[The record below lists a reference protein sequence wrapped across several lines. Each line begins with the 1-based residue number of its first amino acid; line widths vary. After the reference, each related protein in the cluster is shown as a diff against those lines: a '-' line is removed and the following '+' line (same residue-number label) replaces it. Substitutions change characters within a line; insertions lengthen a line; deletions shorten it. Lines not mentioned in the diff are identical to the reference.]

1 MLAEYD
7 VIDDNQ
13 FSYME
18 SFEYEFGNKLSP
30 KMVIE
35 CSKKRIGKELLRRGV
50 LCSKIEVSL
59 C

>member
-1 MLAEYD
+1 MLAEYE
-7 VIDDNQ
+7 VLGDNQ

-18 SFEYEFGNKLSP
+18 RFEYEFRGKMSP
-30 KMVIE
+30 KTAIE
-35 CSKKRIGKELLRRGV
+35 YSKKRIGKELLHRGV

>member
-18 SFEYEFGNKLSP
+18 SFECEFRGNLSP

-35 CSKKRIGKELLRRGV
+35 YSKKRIGKELLRRGV